1 MLALE
6 LQASPPSASE
16 PQDRDTTGLV
26 TLPHFLAFWRS
37 EMEPFDLSDRFFRV
51 VKQRRAAAIEPLDFM
66 PFLEELLAYHP
77 GLAFL
82 EATSEFQDK
91 YARTVIARI
100 FYACDPSARQAIDAR
115 ALRNS
120 NVTAAFNTVD
130 VEEDINQ
137 VANFFSYEHFY
148 VLYW

>member
-1 MLALE
+1 
-6 LQASPPSASE
+6 
-16 PQDRDTTGLV
+16 
-26 TLPHFLAFWRS
+26 
-37 EMEPFDLSDRFFRV
+37 
-51 VKQRRAAAIEPLDFM
+51 M

-100 FYACDPSARQAIDAR
+100 FYACDPTARQAVDAR

-137 VANFFSYEHFY
+137 VANYFSYEHFY
-148 VLYW
+148 VLYWRVAAPRARARAAAMGATLRSRRAQCCGAPLSLGLPLTSIADTFR